1 MPRKSAGILLYRF
14 ANQLLE
20 VFLVHPGG
28 PFWQGKDIGAWSI
41 PKGEYTDEDPL
52 AAAIRE
58 FKEETGFE
66 IYGNHFMP
74 LTTIQQ
80 KSGKLVMAWAI
91 EGNINAEAI
100 RSNSFRKE
108 WPPKSGQWQS
118 FPEVD
123 KGAWFDIITAR
134 QKINPAQ
141 VALLDELEKEAKKG
155 SFNKFDP

>member
-14 ANQLLE
+14 ANQILE
-20 VFLVHPGG
+20 VFLIHPGG

-52 AAAIRE
+52 VAALRE

-66 IYGNHFMP
+66 INGDHFIS

-80 KSGKLVMAWAI
+80 KGGKLVMAWAI

-108 WPPKSGQWQS
+108 WPPKSGKWQS

-123 KGAWFDIITAR
+123 QGAWFDITTAR

-141 VALLDELEKEAKKG
+141 VALLEELEKEAKNG
-155 SFNKFDP
+155 SFDKFDP

>member
-58 FKEETGFE
+58 FKEETGFP
-66 IYGNHFMP
+66 INGNHFIP